1 MKKTVSI
8 IFLSF
13 FVLLAGVCV
22 VYYNTGSLIYDE
34 IYIFSYNDN
43 SVTFLDFTVCYDDV
57 YQAVD
62 KMRALLPDKLMPIRP
77 SIYNVYNY
85 YI

>member
-1 MKKTVSI
+1 MKKTAPI

-13 FVLLAGVCV
+13 IVLLAGVCV

-62 KMRALLPDKLMPIRP
+62 KLRALLPEKLLPIKLC
-77 SIYNVYNY
+77 IYNVYNY